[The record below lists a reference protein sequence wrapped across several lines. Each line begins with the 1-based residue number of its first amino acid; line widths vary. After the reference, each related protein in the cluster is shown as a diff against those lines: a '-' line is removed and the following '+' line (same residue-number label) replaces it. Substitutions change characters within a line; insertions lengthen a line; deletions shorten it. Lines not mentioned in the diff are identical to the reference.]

1 MGKQWA
7 KIILEEREHDAIEQP
22 VLKDFL
28 GPTGEF
34 SGIPVIHITVN
45 NVFKMGEKKKQI
57 I

>member
-45 NVFKMGEKKKQI
+45 NVFKMGEKKKQTI
-57 I
+57 